1 MQQEEKI
8 ILDVLARE
16 RHRRELLQASRGSG
30 GGMRANE
37 ARSGTRKDN
46 SKLALVPTPVIKEL
60 ELMDNNS
67 TRGELT
73 REELIT
79 QNLQEIFLVYCR

>member
-30 GGMRANE
+30 GSMRANE

-46 SKLALVPTPVIKEL
+46 PKIALVPTPAVIKEL

-67 TRGELT
+67 ARAELT
-73 REELIT
+73 REELVT
-79 QNLQEIFLVYCR
+79 